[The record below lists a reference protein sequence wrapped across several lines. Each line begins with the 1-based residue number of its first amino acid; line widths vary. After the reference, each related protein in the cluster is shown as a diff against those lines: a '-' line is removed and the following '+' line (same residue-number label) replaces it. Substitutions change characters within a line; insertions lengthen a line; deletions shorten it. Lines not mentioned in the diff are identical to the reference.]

1 MAGVADWWPD
11 GLSFIVRKGDITT
24 WVLAVGLLENS
35 FIANCFCSK
44 QSERTILENW
54 CVTVLFGMEV
64 FLKVAKD
71 DKS

>member
-1 MAGVADWWPD
+1 MARVTDWGPD
-11 GLSFIVRKGDITT
+11 GHSFIVRKGGITKC
-24 WVLAVGLLENS
+24 VLAVGLPENL
-35 FIANCFCSK
+35 FIANCFCGK